1 MGGQSKVELS
11 PRETRLATV
20 ITEVQACDR
29 CATMDGQPRVLSAA
43 NGSATARCLVIAE
56 APGPHGSASTGVP
69 LKGDRTGDSFDKLLA
84 VSNIGREELFIS
96 NAVLCSPRTKSG
108 KGRKPAK
115 AEVKRCT
122 HFVRELIDVLD
133 PAIVVPLGA
142 TALSSL
148 NVIEGHDLTLKW
160 DVGHVHRWNARFVLP
175 LFHPGARSTIQRPWA
190 DQMKDWKLL
199 RSLLDPT

>member
-1 MGGQSKVELS
+1 MVELN
-11 PRETRLATV
+11 PARTRLATV
-20 ITEVQACDR
+20 ISEVQSCTR
-29 CATMDGQPRVLSAA
+29 CPTMEGQPRVLSAA
-43 NGSATARCLVIAE
+43 NGDESARCLVIAE
-56 APGPHGSASTGVP
+56 APGPHGAVSTGVP

-84 VSNIGREELFIS
+84 VSGIDRTELFIS
-96 NAVLCSPRTKSG
+96 NAVLCSPRTDAG

-122 HFVRELIDVLD
+122 HFVAALIEALD

-148 NVIEGHDLTLKW
+148 GAIEGHDLTLKW
-160 DVGHVHRWNARFVLP
+160 DVGHVHRWNARFVVP

-190 DQMKDWKLL
+190 EQMNDWKLL
-199 RSLLDPT
+199 RTLLDPS